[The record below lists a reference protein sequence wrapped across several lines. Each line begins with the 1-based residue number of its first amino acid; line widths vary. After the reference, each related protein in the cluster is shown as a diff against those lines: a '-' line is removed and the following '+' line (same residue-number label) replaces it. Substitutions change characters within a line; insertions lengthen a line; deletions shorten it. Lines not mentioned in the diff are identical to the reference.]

1 MYSNY
6 NPDEVMNIQEEIV
19 KWAKKTVR
27 EYHEIASRKEVNLAY
42 YTQSD
47 LSLISEEPVLMIV
60 GINPGSG
67 GTYKE
72 QCENKNWSYL
82 YNNNQDQNHLLKGN
96 YCREEGKPSSWEN
109 HREWRYWNGLKR
121 CLSQT
126 NLNEIIEDD
135 SKIIVTN
142 ASFFSTKKADG
153 ISDSLL
159 KMTIPYTLDLI
170 NITNPK
176 HLIFLSGKNCFERL
190 FNLSRTSENIQFE
203 YKNVCGNINVGVLNG
218 KLSIGIPHPTYKTNE
233 ELNLVASVIPYLI
246 SSDNYE
252 HIDIALIQK
261 ECAKQIKEYEER
273 IHNKK
278 KQGEISNLNN
288 LIEKVISECN
298 VEAYEEKNHR
308 YKLNGKYGIT
318 ITDKG
323 KGYIAIR
330 HIDYDTKG
338 YDNNQDKE
346 VHKLKEMLKGRGY
359 NTSENAWIG
368 TKMFSQFGNNENDII
383 EAVCKE
389 IKELKEEIQKI

>member
-1 MYSNY
+1 
-6 NPDEVMNIQEEIV
+6 MNIQEEIV
-19 KWAKKTVR
+19 KWAEKTVR

-47 LSLISEEPVLMIV
+47 LSLISEEPELMIV

-82 YNNNQDQNHLLKGN
+82 YNNNQDENHLLKGN
-96 YCREEGKPSSWEN
+96 YCREEDKPSSWDI
-109 HREWRYWNGLKR
+109 HKKWKYWAGLKR
-121 CLSQT
+121 CLSNT
-126 NLNEIIEDD
+126 NLNAIIDDD

-142 ASFFSTKKADG
+142 ASFFSTKRANG

-159 KMTIPYTLDLI
+159 IETIPYTLDLI

-176 HLIFLSGKNCFERL
+176 HLIFLSGKSCFERL
-190 FNLSRTSENIQFE
+190 HRLSKSSNLIQFE
-203 YKNVCGNINVGVLNG
+203 YKYVCGNIYIG
-218 KLSIGIPHPTYKTNE
+218 KLKGKLCVGIPHPTYKTNE
-233 ELNLVASVIPYLI
+233 ELNLVASIIPFLFSI
-246 SSDNYE
+246 TNYKD
-252 HIDIALIQK
+252 IDIESICK
-261 ECAKQIKEYEER
+261 ECTEQVKKYEER

-278 KQGEISNLNN
+278 RQIKISDVRILV
-288 LIEKVISECN
+288 EKVISECN
-298 VEAYEEKNHR
+298 LEAYEEKNHR

-359 NTSENAWIG
+359 NTSEKVWIG
-368 TKMFSQFGNNENDII
+368 TKMFSQFGNNDNQII
-383 EAVCKE
+383 EGICKE
-389 IKELKEEIQKI
+389 IKDLKEEIQKI

>member
-19 KWAKKTVR
+19 KWAEKTVR

-47 LSLISEEPVLMIV
+47 LSLISEEPELMIV

-82 YNNNQDQNHLLKGN
+82 YHNNKDENHLLKGN

-203 YKNVCGNINVGVLNG
+203 YKKVCGNIYVGVLNG
-218 KLSIGIPHPTYKTNE
+218 KLCIGIPHPAYKTSE
-233 ELNLVASVIPYLI
+233 ELNLVASIIPFLFSI
-246 SSDNYE
+246 TNYKD
-252 HIDIALIQK
+252 IDIESICK
-261 ECAKQIKEYEER
+261 ECTEQIKKYEER
-273 IHNKK
+273 IRNKK
-278 KQGEISNLNN
+278 RQIKISDVRILV
-288 LIEKVISECN
+288 EKVISECN
-298 VEAYEEKNHR
+298 LEAYEEKNHR
-308 YKLNGKYGIT
+308 YKLNNQYGIT
-318 ITDKG
+318 ITDKE

-330 HIDYDTKG
+330 HIDYDNKG
-338 YDNNQDKE
+338 YDKNQDKE
-346 VHKLKEMLKGRGY
+346 VLKLKEILNGRNY
-359 NTSENAWIG
+359 NISVNAWIG
-368 TKMFSQFGNNENDII
+368 KKVFSQFGNNDNDII
-383 EAVCKE
+383 EGICKE
-389 IKELKEEIQKI
+389 IKELKEVILKL

>member
-1 MYSNY
+1 
-6 NPDEVMNIQEEIV
+6 MNVQEEIV
-19 KWAKKTVR
+19 KWAEKTVR
-27 EYHEIASRKEVNLAY
+27 EYHEIASHKEVNLAY

-47 LSLISEEPVLMIV
+47 LSLISEEPELMIV
-60 GINPGSG
+60 GINPCS
-67 GTYKE
+67 
-72 QCENKNWSYL
+72 ENKNWSYL

-109 HREWRYWNGLKR
+109 HRKWGYWKGLKR

-273 IHNKK
+273 SHNKK
-278 KQGEISNLNN
+278 KQGEISNLNH
-288 LIEKVISECN
+288 LIE
-298 VEAYEEKNHR
+298 
-308 YKLNGKYGIT
+308 
-318 ITDKG
+318 
-323 KGYIAIR
+323 
-330 HIDYDTKG
+330 KG

-359 NTSENAWIG
+359 NTSEKVWIG

-389 IKELKEEIQKI
+389 IKEIKEIIQKI